1 MRGRRGL
8 LAICVLASVAVLL
21 AVMSIA
27 GAGAGQNAPQALGA
41 APVGHAP
48 AMSVPPGSLS
58 ADTCNWDPLTYVGC
72 IINVGNTISSW
83 SNSIQSGLNDLFG
96 CMTNP
101 GGCLESAALSLVNV
115 MFLAVEAAAAA
126 IFLGIADALDGM
138 IGTLENTA
146 IFLGVWG
153 VPIFTIGLVGIG
165 VTARFAI
172 EAVWDAW
179 TAGGWL

>member
-96 CMTNP
+96 CLVNP
-101 GGCLESAALSLVNV
+101 GGCIESAALALIGDVFLV
-115 MFLAVEAAAAA
+115 VEAAAGAL
-126 IFLGIADALDGM
+126 IMGIADALDGM
-138 IGTLENTA
+138 IYDVESAA
-146 IFLGVWG
+146 IFVGVWG
-153 VPIFTIGLVGIG
+153 VPIFTIGLVGIA
-165 VTARFAI
+165 VTARFAL

-179 TAGGWL
+179 SAGGWL